1 MKENHVH
8 EIRAFNRL
16 YTDVTGLLDKYILN
30 SRYSLPEVR
39 VLYELYHQSD
49 CTAKQIMKSF
59 NIDKGYLS
67 RILLKFQKDK
77 LLTMKQSKNDGRS
90 VHLMLTNK
98 GKKEFKNLNQAAQNQ
113 VKTLLKDT
121 SDKDCDKLVYCMN
134 EIKKILSNK
143 NNERKD

>member
-1 MKENHVH
+1 MKENHIH
-8 EIRAFNRL
+8 QIRAFNRL

-39 VLYELYHQSD
+39 VLYELHHQHD

-67 RILLKFQKDK
+67 RILLKFQKNR
-77 LLTMKQSKNDGRS
+77 LLTVKQSENDGRS
-90 VHLMLTNK
+90 VHLMLTVK
-98 GKKEFKNLNQAAQNQ
+98 GKKEFKILNEAAHNQ
-113 VKTLLKDT
+113 VKVLLKDT

-134 EIKKILSNK
+134 EIKRILSN
-143 NNERKD
+143 RK